1 MSLPEILFEEL
12 PDGSCRQWHP
22 LHGMLVLGVPGR
34 EGRPLSHGR
43 RAAPELAEPCD
54 FCPGQELKTTP
65 EKARLALQ
73 GGYPSLEE
81 RLPLARQAGPW
92 LFRRFANLFEMVSS
106 EYWRL
111 NHGFEISER
120 SVAWQAAYLADPA
133 GLAHVQSRLAWR
145 AERLGLPAPQ
155 GREALL
161 RASAAFFGGGH
172 DVLAAQAHGM
182 AGQPSGSSDLGPAL
196 HHLYTAF
203 SMAACRDLLMD
214 IAPAK
219 HVVLFQNWLGPA
231 GASFEHLHKQAMAVD
246 EWGPAIT
253 RAAGLLAQEPGAY
266 QRLAVGFSK
275 AQGLALMENR
285 HALALVEPGQ
295 AWPTVAVYSK
305 HAAQRPW
312 DLAPEQ
318 MEGLSQL
325 LWAAHA
331 ALAPRTPSNEEWIWA
346 PRDLPCRLPIQVRL
360 KARLHAAGGF
370 EGATTWFINPQ
381 HPRAWR
387 ARLLE
392 GLQAL
397 GKGGQLPG
405 VRLGDSCDCAEG
417 CLEYDRH

>member
-1 MSLPEILFEEL
+1 MSLQEILFEEL

-34 EGRPLSHGR
+34 EGRPLAHGR
-43 RAAPELAEPCD
+43 RAPASLAEPCD

-65 EKARLALQ
+65 EKARLRLD
-73 GGYPSLEE
+73 GGYPRLEE
-81 RLPLARQAGPW
+81 RLLPGRQGGGW

-120 SVAWQAAYLADPA
+120 SAAWQAAYLADPA
-133 GLAHVQSRLAWR
+133 GLEHVQSRLAWR
-145 AERLGLPAPQ
+145 AERLGLPAPKN
-155 GREALL
+155 REELL

-172 DVLAAQAHGM
+172 DVLAAQAHSLGGAL
-182 AGQPSGSSDLGPAL
+182 AGSAELGLAL

-203 SMAACRDLLMD
+203 SMAACRDLLLD
-214 IAPAK
+214 LAPAR

-266 QRLAVGFSK
+266 QRLAAGFSK

-285 HALALVEPGQ
+285 QALAVVEPGQ

-305 HAAQRPW
+305 HRAQRPW
-312 DLAPEQ
+312 DLGPE
-318 MEGLSQL
+318 ELDGLSQL

-331 ALAPRTPSNEEWIWA
+331 ALPLRTPSNEEWIWA
-346 PRDLPCRLPIQVRL
+346 PRDLPCRLPIQARV

-370 EGATTWFINPQ
+370 EGATTWFINPH

-392 GLQAL
+392 RLRAL
-397 GKGGQLPG
+397 GQDGQLPG
-405 VRLGDSCDCAEG
+405 VRLGDDCEADEG
-417 CLEYDRH
+417 CLEYDRP